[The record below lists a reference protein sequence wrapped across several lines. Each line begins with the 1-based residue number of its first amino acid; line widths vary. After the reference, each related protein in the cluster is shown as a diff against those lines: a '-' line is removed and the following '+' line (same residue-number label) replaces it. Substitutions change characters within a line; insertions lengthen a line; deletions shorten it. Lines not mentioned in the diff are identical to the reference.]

1 MRLNEKLLKQE
12 NEKIKNEN
20 DILKVEASNA
30 YILLD
35 QNQQLKKEL
44 ESLRTILGKNDDI
57 K

>member
-1 MRLNEKLLKQE
+1 LKRENEKL
-12 NEKIKNEN
+12 KNEN
-20 DILKVEASNA
+20 GILKVEASNA

-44 ESLRTILGKNDDI
+44 ESLRIILGNKSEI